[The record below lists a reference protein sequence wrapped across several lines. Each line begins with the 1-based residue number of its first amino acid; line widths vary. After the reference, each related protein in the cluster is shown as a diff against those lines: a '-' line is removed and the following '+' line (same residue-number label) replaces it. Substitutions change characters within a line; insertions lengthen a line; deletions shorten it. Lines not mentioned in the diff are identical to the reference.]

1 MSDSIW
7 TATLEQFRDRMA
19 SHEPVPAGVTAAA
32 VSATLA
38 LALLSKVLQVTLRHK
53 EFTGDRELVSA
64 LLDDARN
71 LFGILGHLA
80 DDDVAAF
87 QQYLDCMRNKQP
99 TGPALR
105 KTIDVPLN
113 VARSASLGIALCE
126 TSAGHVHAV
135 VAPDLRIAAALLE
148 GAVLSALV
156 TLKSNVQQLPSGDPY
171 RNEVTD
177 EALRLAAK
185 SERRP
190 PAGLADER
198 L

>member
-7 TATLEQFRDRMA
+7 DATLVSFRDRMA

-32 VSATLA
+32 VSGVFA
-38 LALLSKVLQVTLRHK
+38 LALLAKVLQVTLRHK
-53 EFTGDRELVSA
+53 DFAGDRELVSA

-71 LFGILGHLA
+71 LFGILEHLA

-87 QQYLDCMRNKQP
+87 RDYLDCVSSHQP
-99 TGPALR
+99 TGTALR

-113 VARSASLGIALCE
+113 VARSASLGIGLCD

-148 GAVLSALV
+148 GTVRSALV
-156 TLKSNVQQLPSGDPY
+156 AVNFNLRQLPSSDPY
-171 RNEVTD
+171 RTEVTA
-177 EALRLAAK
+177 EALRLAGAAT
-185 SERRP
+185 P
-190 PAGLADER
+190 FAG
-198 L
+198 

>member
-53 EFTGDRELVSA
+53 DFAGDRELVSA
-64 LLDDARN
+64 LLDDTRN
-71 LFGILGHLA
+71 LFGILEHLA

-87 QQYLDCMRNKQP
+87 QHYLDCVRNKQP
-99 TGPALR
+99 TGSALR

-113 VARSASLGIALCE
+113 VARSALLGIALCE

-135 VAPDLRIAAALLE
+135 VAPDLAIASALLD
-148 GAVLSALV
+148 GAVRSALV
-156 TLKSNVQQLPSGDPY
+156 TLKSNLQQLPSGDPY

-177 EALRLAAK
+177 KALRLAAK
-185 SERRP
+185 SERRS
-190 PAGLADER
+190 PAGIADER

>member
-7 TATLEQFRDRMA
+7 DTTLASFRDRVA
-19 SHEPVPAGVTAAA
+19 SHEPVPAGITSAA
-32 VSATLA
+32 VSAVLA

-53 EFTGDRELVSA
+53 DFAGDRELVSA

-71 LFGILGHLA
+71 LREILEHLA

-87 QQYLDCMRNKQP
+87 QAYLECLRSKQP
-99 TGPALR
+99 TDSALR

-113 VARSASLGIALCE
+113 VARSASLGVTLCE

-135 VAPDLRIAAALLE
+135 VAPDLGIAAALLA
-148 GAVLSALV
+148 GTVRS
-156 TLKSNVQQLPSGDPY
+156 TLITLTANVRQLPSDDPY
-171 RNEVTD
+171 RNEVTA

-185 SERRP
+185 NERRS
-190 PAGLADER
+190 PAGIADER